1 MAVLAQSSHT
11 YLQGFTPGQGGN
23 REDLI
28 DLIVNVDPH
37 DTPFLTTH
45 PKTVSRH
52 VYHEWLTDTLA
63 STSTAGADEG
73 GAFDNAAPTARAR
86 VANWTQIF
94 RKDYDVTGSQRAVDP
109 AAVTDEYAYQTGKAL
124 KEIARNIETTV
135 FSAVTTATA
144 STTARV
150 MKTLVSFITTE
161 AHHPEAAVIG
171 GDGTSTAS
179 ARIIEEAQFNGML
192 DEIFTNGGNPDVVYV
207 NSKGKRQISAFT
219 TSTITSRNI
228 AMADRRLVNSIDIYE
243 SDFGLIQIT
252 LDRFIPTGTSTATG
266 TGSNIDLGGRAFFL
280 ERGLCR
286 LAFLRPIKHVPL
298 PPNGDSARGM
308 VLGELTL
315 EVGNEKALGQ
325 MVGVIN
331 ATANAA

>member
-1 MAVLAQSSHT
+1 MANVQGTT
-11 YLQGFTPGQGGN
+11 YLQGFAAGTGGN

-45 PKTVSRH
+45 PKTVARH
-52 VYHEWLTDTLA
+52 VYHEWLTDALA
-63 STSTAGADEG
+63 GTSTTGAVEG
-73 GAFDNAAPTARAR
+73 ASHEGVAQAVRAR

-94 RKDYDVTGSQRAVDP
+94 RKDFDVTGSQRAVDP

-144 STTARV
+144 STAARA

-161 AHHPEAAVIG
+161 AHHPEAAAIG

-179 ARIIEEAQFNGML
+179 ARIIEETQFNGML
-192 DEIFTNGGNPDVVYV
+192 DEIFQNGGNPDVVYV

-252 LDRFIPTGTSTATG
+252 LDRFIPVGTSTATAA
-266 TGSNIDLGGRAFFL
+266 TASNVDLGGRAFFL

-298 PPNGDSARGM
+298 PPGGDSARGM

-315 EVGNEKALGQ
+315 EVGNEKACGQ
-325 MVGVIN
+325 MVGVVN
-331 ATANAA
+331 AIANP

>member
-1 MAVLAQSSHT
+1 MAGVLASSSHT

-45 PKTVSRH
+45 PKTVARH

-63 STSTAGADEG
+63 STSTAGVDEG
-73 GAFDNAAPTARAR
+73 KEFTTTAPTARAR

-94 RKDYDVTGSQRAVDP
+94 RKDFNVTGSQRAVDP
-109 AAVTDEYAYQTGKAL
+109 AAVTDEYAYQTGKSL

-144 STTARV
+144 STAARV

-161 AHHPEAAVIG
+161 AHHPDAAVIG
-171 GDGTSTAS
+171 GAGTATAT
-179 ARIIEEAQFNGML
+179 ATIIEETPFNGML
-192 DEIFTNGGNPDVVYV
+192 DEIFQNGGNPDVVYV

-252 LDRFIPTGTSTATG
+252 LDRFIATG
-266 TGSNIDLGGRAFFL
+266 TAAATASNIDLGGRAFFL

-298 PPNGDSARGM
+298 PPDGDSARGM

-325 MVGVIN
+325 MVGVRN
-331 ATANAA
+331 AISNP